1 MFGSSFIKLRCK
13 TVSSTWPWELI
24 WVEVQSLRFL
34 LCFLYAKLNDWIGC
48 GQRNNDILLPRSL
61 KYNSPHCFYFFF
73 THSKGRKNR
82 QFYLDWMKI
91 YSYSH
96 RHCTHYPHKM
106 ANANWLL
113 ILILLCL
120 FVWNKIHSR
129 KLWNRCQPNSSDTSK
144 KTLLIYDTAVLMS
157 RPWIVALL
165 WLIFI
170 KPLHSLIM
178 HRSAW
183 PISWMLW

>member
-1 MFGSSFIKLRCK
+1 MALRTNMGWGSKFEVPFVFPLCKIKWFDFSSHTAKAEKTGSFIW
-13 TVSSTWPWELI
+13 TEWGFILI
-24 WVEVQSLRFL
+24 PTDTAHVTLTK
-34 LCFLYAKLNDWIGC
+34 C
-48 GQRNNDILLPRSL
+48 
-61 KYNSPHCFYFFF
+61 
-73 THSKGRKNR
+73 
-82 QFYLDWMKI
+82 
-91 YSYSH
+91 
-96 RHCTHYPHKM
+96 HKM

-120 FVWNKIHSR
+120 FVWNKIHSC

-144 KTLLIYDTAVLMS
+144 KAQLIYDTAVLMS
-157 RPWIVALL
+157 RQWIVALL

>member
-13 TVSSTWPWELI
+13 TVSSAWPWELI

-34 LCFLYAKLNDWIGC
+34 LCFLYAKLNDLIFLHTQ
-48 GQRNNDILLPRSL
+48 QRQKKQAVLSGLNEDLFLFPQTLHTLPSQNVTKWQTL
-61 KYNSPHCFYFFF
+61 IDYWYWNCCAYLYEIKY
-73 THSKGRKNR
+73 TV
-82 QFYLDWMKI
+82 
-91 YSYSH
+91 
-96 RHCTHYPHKM
+96 
-106 ANANWLL
+106 ANFE
-113 ILILLCL
+113 I
-120 FVWNKIHSR
+120 VV
-129 KLWNRCQPNSSDTSK
+129 SSDTSK
-144 KTLLIYDTAVLMS
+144 KAQLIYDTAVLMS
-157 RPWIVALL
+157 RQWIVALL

>member
-13 TVSSTWPWELI
+13 TVSSAWPWELI

-34 LCFLYAKLNDWIGC
+34 LCFLYAKLNDLIFLHTQ
-48 GQRNNDILLPRSL
+48 QRQKKQAGLSGLNEDLFLF
-61 KYNSPHCFYFFF
+61 PHVTLTKC
-73 THSKGRKNR
+73 
-82 QFYLDWMKI
+82 
-91 YSYSH
+91 
-96 RHCTHYPHKM
+96 HKM

-120 FVWNKIHSR
+120 FVWNKIHSC

-144 KTLLIYDTAVLMS
+144 KAQLIYDTAVLMS
-157 RPWIVALL
+157 RQWIVALL